1 MVTRAKLG
9 LFSLVVLVAAVAALA
24 GGVAS
29 AGANIVCAH
38 YTSQTN
44 TATSVTV
51 TFEVFEDGCAVT
63 LTSYQS
69 TSTGHTHQA
78 WAGDRFDI
86 GTHSLTVPLTC
97 GTDNQVA
104 LYIGEVENAES
115 DIGSWSITPQCGPPP
130 PSVCTYTKG
139 FYKNHLN
146 VVAAYAPSGL
156 GGFNLADLQGIL
168 TASPSKLPAGQG
180 GALNLAQQA
189 LTALLNEAKG
199 AAATSTVNT
208 AIATALANLN
218 ITLVNHNVT
227 SVTVNSGTNT
237 GGLTSIIEP
246 FNSATDCG

>member
-1 MVTRAKLG
+1 
-9 LFSLVVLVAAVAALA
+9 
-24 GGVAS
+24 
-29 AGANIVCAH
+29 
-38 YTSQTN
+38 
-44 TATSVTV
+44 V
-51 TFEVFEDGCAVT
+51 TFEVYSQPCTVT

-69 TSTGHTHQA
+69 TSSGHTNQVYS
-78 WAGDRFDI
+78 AGTFSN
-86 GTHSLTVPLTC
+86 GTHTLTVPLTC

-104 LYIGEVENAES
+104 LYIGQVETAQS
-115 DIGSWSITPQCGPPP
+115 DIGSWSITPQCGTPPP
-130 PSVCTYTKG
+130 PVCTYTKG

-189 LTALLNEAKG
+189 LTALLNQAKG
-199 AAATSTVNT
+199 ATAPSAVNS
-208 AIATALANLN
+208 AIATALASLH
-218 ITLVNHNVT
+218 ITLVNHGVT
-227 SVTVNSGTNT
+227 SVTVNPGTDT